1 MIARTQ
7 VNDRD
12 KESLIPYKLRRIL
25 LLLLLLL
32 LLTIAGR
39 PRKQRPI

>member
-1 MIARTQ
+1 MIVRTQ

-12 KESLIPYKLRRIL
+12 KESLIPYELRRI
-25 LLLLLLL
+25 LLLLLL